1 MVAWCGGGGGA
12 GCGGD
17 DDDKVV
23 VVVVVEMILMIGLVV
38 AYGMSGRRIQRPLV
52 GSSAGAVVCAVF
64 VSGASMEEILQATK
78 VLAEGC
84 RSRWTAFCLAVD
96 LPTFIL

>member
-23 VVVVVEMILMIGLVV
+23 VVVVVEMILM
-38 AYGMSGRRIQRPLV
+38 ACSEHDPMIQRPLV